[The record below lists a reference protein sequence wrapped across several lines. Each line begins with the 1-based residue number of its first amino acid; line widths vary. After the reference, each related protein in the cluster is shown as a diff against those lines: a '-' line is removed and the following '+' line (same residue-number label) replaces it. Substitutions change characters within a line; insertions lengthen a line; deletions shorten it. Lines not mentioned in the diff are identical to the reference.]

1 MSEETVHAKSHEI
14 LRRSGAVTL
23 AIFVQSH
30 DEIDLHLSYQ
40 HTGAGGHYGEEV
52 LGHFRGTVE
61 EAMDA
66 ALAKFPDPTRDNS
79 GPDGNVVQFGARRK
93 K

>member
-1 MSEETVHAKSHEI
+1 MSEDPVYEKSHEL

-30 DEIDLHLSYQ
+30 NEIDLHLSYQ
-40 HTGAGGHYGEEV
+40 HSGSGGHYGEEV
-52 LGHFRGTVE
+52 LGHFRGSVN

-66 ALAKFPDPTRDNS
+66 ALAKFPDPTKPAP
-79 GPDGNVVQFGARRK
+79 GADGNVVQFGARRK